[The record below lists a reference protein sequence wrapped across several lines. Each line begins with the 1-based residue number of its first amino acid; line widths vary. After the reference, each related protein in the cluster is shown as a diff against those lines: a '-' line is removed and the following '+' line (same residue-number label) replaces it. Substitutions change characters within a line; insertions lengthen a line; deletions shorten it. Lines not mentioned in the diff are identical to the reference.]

1 MNLVRT
7 NPDPYIDLYKAHLSG
22 ERNLSGNTIRNYIDD
37 LKPFFQFL
45 HFKNKYSLE
54 EVNRSLLREYIAW
67 LMSSRLVKGNTSSSK
82 RGHIRSSVTR
92 NMASVRSFFRFI
104 IVNGVLPPDPL
115 WNSGSRQS
123 KVLIPKASVLLP
135 KILSKGEI
143 DKLLS
148 APNKFMFSFSSSK
161 LKLRDMAILE
171 LMYASGLRVSE
182 LVSLDVK
189 DVNTNRK
196 LLRVLGKGSKER
208 EVYIGNPAK
217 ESIEKYLSES
227 RPLIFKTKSV
237 QALFLNKFGKRLT
250 KRSVQA
256 MVKKYSSLIGL
267 KANPHILRHSFA
279 THMLDGGADLRI
291 VQELLGHSSPAT
303 TQIYTHVSLAES
315 RDKYLQFH
323 PRAK

>member
-1 MNLVRT
+1 MQT
-7 NPDPYIDLYKAHLSG
+7 SPGQYIDLYKTHLSG
-22 ERNLSGNTIRNYIDD
+22 ERNLSVNTIRNYIDD
-37 LKPFFQFL
+37 LKPFLQFL
-45 HFKNKYSLE
+45 DFKDIHSLKQ
-54 EVNRSLLREYIAW
+54 VDRSLMREYVAW
-67 LMSSRLVKGNTSSSK
+67 LMSHRLVKGNTSSRK
-82 RGHIRSSVTR
+82 RGHVRSSVTR
-92 NMASVRSFFRFI
+92 NMASVRSFFRYI
-104 IVNGVLPPDPL
+104 INSGVLPEDPL
-115 WNSGSRQS
+115 WNSSSRQS
-123 KVLIPKASVLLP
+123 KVLIPKASILLP
-135 KILSKGEI
+135 KILGKSEM

-148 APNKFMFSFSSSK
+148 APGEFIFSSNAGK
-161 LKLRDMAILE
+161 LSLRDMAMLE

-196 LLRVLGKGSKER
+196 TLRVLGKGSKER
-208 EVYIGNPAK
+208 ELYIGNPAK
-217 ESIEKYLSES
+217 KSIEKYNSIS
-227 RPLIFKTKSV
+227 RPLLLKNKSV

-250 KRSVQA
+250 ARSVQA

-291 VQELLGHSSPAT
+291 VQELLGHSSPVT

-315 RDKYLQFH
+315 REKYLQFH

>member
-1 MNLVRT
+1 MLT
-7 NPDPYIDLYKAHLSG
+7 NPNEYIDLYKAHLGG
-22 ERNLSGNTIRNYIDD
+22 EKNLSVNTIRNYIDD
-37 LKPFFQFL
+37 LKPFLQFL
-45 HFKNKYSLE
+45 DLKDKYSLE
-54 EVNRSLLREYIAW
+54 QVDRSFMREYVAW
-67 LMSSRLVKGNTSSSK
+67 LMSSRLVKGNTSSKK
-82 RGHIRSSVTR
+82 RGHVRSSVTR
-92 NMASVRSFFRFI
+92 NMASVRSFFRYI
-104 IVNGVLPPDPL
+104 ITSGVLPPDPL
-115 WNSGSRQS
+115 WNFGSRQS
-123 KVLIPKASVLLP
+123 KVLIPKASTLLP
-135 KILSKGEI
+135 KILGKSEI
-143 DKLLS
+143 DRLLAAPEKFIFSPNS
-148 APNKFMFSFSSSK
+148 AR

-189 DVNTNRK
+189 NVNMDRK

-217 ESIEKYLSES
+217 ESIEKYLSRS
-227 RPLIFKTKSV
+227 RPLLLKTKSV
-237 QALFLNKFGKRLT
+237 EALFLNKFGKRLT

-323 PRAK
+323 PRAT

>member
-1 MNLVRT
+1 MVLT
-7 NPDPYIDLYKAHLSG
+7 NPNEYIDLYKAHLGG
-22 ERNLSGNTIRNYIDD
+22 EKNLSVNTIRNYIDD
-37 LKPFFQFL
+37 LKPFLQFL
-45 HFKNKYSLE
+45 DLKDKYSLE
-54 EVNRSLLREYIAW
+54 QVDRSFMREYVAW
-67 LMSSRLVKGNTSSSK
+67 LMSSRLVKGNTSSKK
-82 RGHIRSSVTR
+82 RGHVRSSVTR
-92 NMASVRSFFRFI
+92 NMASVRSFFRYI
-104 IVNGVLPPDPL
+104 ITSGVLPPDPL
-115 WNSGSRQS
+115 WNFGSRQS
-123 KVLIPKASVLLP
+123 KVLIPKASTLLP
-135 KILSKGEI
+135 KILGKSEI
-143 DKLLS
+143 DRLLAAPEKFIFSPNS
-148 APNKFMFSFSSSK
+148 AR

-189 DVNTNRK
+189 NVNMDRK

-217 ESIEKYLSES
+217 ESIEKYLSRS
-227 RPLIFKTKSV
+227 RPLLLKTKSV
-237 QALFLNKFGKRLT
+237 EALFLNKFGKRLT

-323 PRAK
+323 PRAT